1 MIISFCAR
9 VIFCSVLVMW
19 FFTNCRLISHLCG
32 QVRYESAQ
40 LKITTISN
48 NVLALLEFT
57 LIFLMHQSDRS
68 SVLMMITLN
77 ILLAIALVTINL
89 FLTFVIEP
97 IEVENHFIS
106 DHKIYQKKQ
115 SLVSNTVNELLLM
128 TNKNR

>member
-1 MIISFCAR
+1 MIINFCAE

-19 FFTNCRLISHLCG
+19 FFTNCRLISHLRG

-48 NVLALLEFT
+48 NVLTLLELT
-57 LIFLMHQSDRS
+57 LIFLMHQSNQS
-68 SVLMMITLN
+68 SVLMIALN

-97 IEVENHFIS
+97 TEVENHFIS
-106 DHKIYQKKQ
+106 DHEIHHKKQ
-115 SLVSNTVNELLLM
+115 PLVSKTVNELLLM
-128 TNKNR
+128 TNKNH